1 MSNPLSSIIINRDD
15 HCVSRKNIS
24 SAALK
29 VLYRLHDKG
38 FKAYLAGGAVRDLI
52 LNIKPNDFD
61 VVTNATPEEI
71 KKIFKNCRIVGR
83 RFTLAH
89 IFFRGEIIETSTF
102 RAPITKKNSNKKN
115 TQILTANDG
124 LVVRDNLFGTPEEDA
139 LRRDFT
145 VNALFYDP
153 INFTIIDYAN
163 GLNDVKLKKIKTIGS
178 PQRRFIED
186 PVRMIRAV
194 RFASTLSFN
203 IDKKDFYTIKKNAHL
218 IQNVSSS
225 RMYDE
230 IQKLFFSG
238 SSKEMYKILE
248 ESNLLKYIFVDF
260 YKWVNEDINRLKWI
274 NSSLN
279 QLDKWVNASLKVD
292 VPLLFALIFGEYHE
306 AMIEK
311 KIENNKNLFDL
322 TRKVINNHLNS
333 ICSQIRIP
341 KTIIYQVC
349 DIMTYQIRFRKMNPK
364 HSLKIAQSSGF
375 INAFLYLKFS
385 SKILL
390 INEDI
395 LYFWQDARNEN
406 SLKPVSK
413 KIGSRR
419 RITKRFK
426 K

>member
-1 MSNPLSSIIINRDD
+1 MNNPLSSIIINRDD
-15 HCVSRKNIS
+15 HCISRKNIS

-83 RFTLAH
+83 RFRLAH
-89 IFFRGEIIETSTF
+89 IFFKGEIVETSTF
-102 RAPITKKNSNKKN
+102 RAPVTKNNSNKKN
-115 TQILTANDG
+115 TLIITAKEG

-163 GLNDVKLKKIKTIGS
+163 GINDIKLKKIKTIGFS
-178 PQRRFIED
+178 DKRFAED

-194 RFASTLSFN
+194 RFASTLQFN
-203 IDKKDFYTIKKNAHL
+203 IDKKDFYSIKKNSHL

-230 IQKLFFSG
+230 IQKLFFNG
-238 SSKEMYKILE
+238 SSNEMYKILE
-248 ESNLLKYIFVDF
+248 ESNLLKYIFADF
-260 YKWVNEDINRLKWI
+260 YKWVNEDKNRIKWI
-274 NSSLN
+274 NNSLH
-279 QLDKWVNASLKVD
+279 QLDKWVNAGLKID
-292 VPLLFALIFGEYHE
+292 TPLLFALIFGEYHE
-306 AMIEK
+306 TLIEAK
-311 KIENNKNLFDL
+311 AKSNDNLFDI
-322 TRKVINNHLNS
+322 TRNVISNHLNS

-341 KTIIYQVC
+341 KTTIYQVC
-349 DIMTYQIRFRKMNPK
+349 DIMTNQIRFSKMNPK
-364 HSLKIAQSSGF
+364 QSSRIVQSTGF

-385 SKILL
+385 AKTLQK
-390 INEDI
+390 NETVFN
-395 LYFWQDARNEN
+395 FWQDIRNGN
-406 SLKPVSK
+406 SLRRAPER
-413 KIGSRR
+413 IGSRK
-419 RITKRFK
+419 RIPKRFK